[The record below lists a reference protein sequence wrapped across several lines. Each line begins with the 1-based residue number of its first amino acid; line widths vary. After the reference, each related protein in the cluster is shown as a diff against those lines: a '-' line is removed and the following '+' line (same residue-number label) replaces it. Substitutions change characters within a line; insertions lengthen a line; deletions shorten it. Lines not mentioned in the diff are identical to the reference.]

1 MIYIRHI
8 SLPGKLK
15 MTSYFSFD
23 FTINPNMFLI
33 FFIANLKL
41 FQIDSSSLHPTAL
54 VLCTHSY
61 VYMHPDSLVCECM
74 LPKQRCL
81 WALAWPN
88 RLSLTPLDMMSFVC
102 EIHRVVHNPPSPPHP
117 TTTKTQTPPFKRR
130 QTSAPH
136 TVNRALGPSLCSR
149 RLSSLVSSRRAGMMN
164 HPPIPITELAEHTE
178 LLKANDNLK
187 LSQEYEVS

>member
-15 MTSYFSFD
+15 MTLYFSFD

-33 FFIANLKL
+33 LSKL
-41 FQIDSSSLHPTAL
+41 SKSSSLHPTAL
-54 VLCTHSY
+54 VLCTYSCIY
-61 VYMHPDSLVCECM
+61 APWQFCECM
-74 LPKQRCL
+74 LPKQSCL

-88 RLSLTPLDMMSFVC
+88 QLFNTTGYDKFCVWDSPCCAQSPPPPPPLKPKLRRLKGGKSLLFTPLNVRFVC
-102 EIHRVVHNPPSPPHP
+102 RFAQDV
-117 TTTKTQTPPFKRR
+117 F
-130 QTSAPH
+130 
-136 TVNRALGPSLCSR
+136 
-149 RLSSLVSSRRAGMMN
+149 SSLVFFRRAGMMN